1 LGLVDAQVNLK
12 KEQEKQLYEDGRI
25 VMPYNPEALP
35 FLRSLPGA
43 KWDSGNKCWRCST
56 APKDLPRLLEVVQKL
71 GLQVPEELKTQ
82 RENGTQQSREALDRA
97 KRVRTDGQPLYPFQ
111 PDGVEFLA
119 LHDRALLA
127 DDMGLGKTVQAL
139 VALPK
144 DAPVIVVCP
153 AAVKYNWQHEINL
166 WRPDYRATIV
176 SGKKGFRLPDNG
188 EIVIVNYD
196 ILPAW
201 LSPTEVV
208 GKTSRGKDIK
218 RAPLTADQRDKI
230 ERTYLIA
237 DEAHLVKNY
246 KTQRAKKITELS
258 RVTKATWF
266 LTGTPLMNRP
276 FDLFGVL
283 TSGGMDPFGGFYGF
297 LRAFNGSKGRW
308 GGYEFGSP
316 TSEAP
321 EKLRRVMLRRLKS
334 EVLTD
339 LPPKNYQEIVVNGLS
354 GSLVKEMDAAMLEWM
369 GDNDVDE
376 VDSVDVLPPF
386 EVFSKLRAKLAESRI
401 PAMVEIVEGYE
412 ESEVPVVVFSAH
424 RSPID
429 YLANRDGWAAITG
442 DTSSQDRQK
451 IVVDFQAGRLKGVGL
466 TIQAGGVG
474 LTLTR
479 AANALFVDLDWTPA
493 LNVQAEDRICRIGQ
507 RSSSITIQ
515 RLVSDHPLDKH
526 VQKLLAQKIE
536 LIYKALDKKTT
547 YRDKVIVDEIAPEL
561 VQETEEE
568 LMARI
573 KNVADKVEKEF
584 AQGKVQAIYEKGY
597 TTWSEDRPEPEL
609 TLERKEL
616 LRNALSYMCSICDG
630 AFKRD
635 GEGFNKP
642 DARIGHWLNA
652 TGLEED
658 NETGFRVAEMVLSKY
673 HRQLK
678 GEFCEIW
685 KPCMEKRHNEKQ
697 SHFVQRVERVKNSMA
712 EVMDG
717 SDV

>member
-1 LGLVDAQVNLK
+1 MIINKYSGKCQSCSDLVSPGEGFVYKNGFRWLTVCTSTACQRRLGLVDAR
-12 KEQEKQLYEDGRI
+12 EQEKQLYEDGRI
-25 VMPYNPEALP
+25 VMPYDQEALP
-35 FLRSLPGA
+35 FLRSLPGS
-43 KWDSGNKCWRCST
+43 KWDSDNKCWRCST
-56 APKDLPRLLEVVQKL
+56 APKDLPRLLEVAQKL
-71 GLQVPEELKTQ
+71 GLQVPKELKTQ

-97 KRVRTDGQPLYPFQ
+97 KRVRIDGQPLYPFQ

-144 DAPVIVVCP
+144 DVPVIVVCP

-166 WRPDYRATIV
+166 WRPDYKAAIV

-218 RAPLTADQRDKI
+218 RAPLTDDQRGKI

-246 KTQRAKKITELS
+246 KAQRAKKITELS
-258 RVTKATWF
+258 QVTKATWL

-321 EKLRRVMLRRLKS
+321 ERLRRVMLRRLKS

-339 LPPKNYQEIVVNGLS
+339 LPPKNYQEIVVDGLS

-376 VDSVDVLPPF
+376 VDTVDVLPSF
-386 EVFSKLRAKLAESRI
+386 ETFSKLRAKLAESRI

-429 YLANRDGWAAITG
+429 YLANRDGWAVITG

-451 IVVDFQAGRLKGVGL
+451 VVVDFQAGRLKGIGL

-515 RLVSDHPLDKH
+515 RLVSDHPLDRH
-526 VQKLLAQKIE
+526 VQKLLAQKID

-547 YRDKVIVDEIAPEL
+547 YRDKVVADEVAPEL
-561 VQETEEE
+561 VQ
-568 LMARI
+568 
-573 KNVADKVEKEF
+573 
-584 AQGKVQAIYEKGY
+584 GIYDKGY
-597 TTWSEDRPEPEL
+597 MT
-609 TLERKEL
+609 
-616 LRNALSYMCSICDG
+616 
-630 AFKRD
+630 RD
-635 GEGFNKP
+635 IQHGVRTVRSQN
-642 DARIGHWLNA
+642 
-652 TGLEED
+652 
-658 NETGFRVAEMVLSKY
+658 
-673 HRQLK
+673 
-678 GEFCEIW
+678 
-685 KPCMEKRHNEKQ
+685 
-697 SHFVQRVERVKNSMA
+697 
-712 EVMDG
+712 
-717 SDV
+717 